1 MSERLHSKFECVG
14 TPAHVNVQD
23 ELELECLAS
32 RCVNMFGKPCD
43 EVQCVLE
50 GRTHFVTFCKSLT
63 FSVFNKLLTRCPLRR
78 RLQWSWTPLAF
89 RPRE

>member
-1 MSERLHSKFECVG
+1 MSERLHSKFESVG
-14 TPAHVNVQD
+14 MPAHVNVQD

-50 GRTHFVTFCKSLT
+50 GRTHFVTFCKCDVHYDAVCSGRGHR
-63 FSVFNKLLTRCPLRR
+63 LLSDQGGEL
-78 RLQWSWTPLAF
+78 
-89 RPRE
+89 